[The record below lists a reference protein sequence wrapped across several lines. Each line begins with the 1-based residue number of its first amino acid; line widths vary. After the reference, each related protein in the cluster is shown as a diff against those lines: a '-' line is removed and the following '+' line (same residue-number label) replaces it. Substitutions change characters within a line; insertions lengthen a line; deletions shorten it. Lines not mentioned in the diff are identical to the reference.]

1 MTEPRIAVVTGG
13 ASGIGEAAA
22 RAFAGAG
29 WAVAIGDLDFE
40 RAHAVASD
48 LPGATSH
55 ALDAGS
61 EASVLAFVTEVY
73 GRHGRV
79 DALVNSAGLLQNA
92 VRTVDMDIE
101 AFDRIFAVNVRGTM
115 LMSRAIGARMAA
127 AGSGSIV
134 NLCSLTS
141 FRPSRAAGLRGWQG
155 GAEMLTEIMA
165 AELGPSGVRVNAVAP
180 GYTMTPAMASRIAR
194 GERDPAK
201 VIEKSALRRFV
212 EPREV
217 ADVILFL
224 VSDAAAAVTG
234 ATLPVDCG
242 WLATSPTPPMRLSPE
257 PGPPARHRSGSP
269 VRPDSPP
276 GCDAAGRGRARAMLA
291 GIAVERAGIV
301 RIATLRVAVE
311 VESRDRQPG
320 GLQSGRE
327 CDHQGAVGGDRL
339 PADLRRERRGRV
351 DEQIPG
357 CGRPQAEAV
366 AHEQPD
372 ALRAARQDQDGAGA

>member
-1 MTEPRIAVVTGG
+1 MTERKIAVVTGG

-22 RAFAGAG
+22 RRFDQAG
-29 WAVAIGDLDFE
+29 WTVAIGDIDME
-40 RAHAVASD
+40 RAHAVAAE
-48 LPGATSH
+48 LEGGTSH

-61 EASVLAFVTEVY
+61 EASVMAFVTEVY

-79 DALVNSAGLLQNA
+79 DVLVNSAGLLQNA
-92 VRTVDMDIE
+92 VRTIDMEVE

-141 FRPSRAAGLRGWQG
+141 FRPSAQPAYAVGKAGLK
-155 GAEMLTEIMA
+155 MLTEIMA

-224 VSDAAAAVTG
+224 VSDAASAITG

-242 WLATSPTPPMRLSPE
+242 WLATS
-257 PGPPARHRSGSP
+257 AY
-269 VRPDSPP
+269 
-276 GCDAAGRGRARAMLA
+276 AAHAA
-291 GIAVERAGIV
+291 
-301 RIATLRVAVE
+301 
-311 VESRDRQPG
+311 QP
-320 GLQSGRE
+320 
-327 CDHQGAVGGDRL
+327 
-339 PADLRRERRGRV
+339 
-351 DEQIPG
+351 
-357 CGRPQAEAV
+357 
-366 AHEQPD
+366 
-372 ALRAARQDQDGAGA
+372 